1 MLPSYLVSI
10 KELLCLQTTLLE
22 NWNAE
27 SSRKMNEI
35 RRMNAIFCKY
45 LSDRKDVPNEVL
57 KRAIEEG
64 CDKDALLKIAVDY
77 WLIETTRWLLENG
90 ANAKCVPLWYTSN
103 VFMNVNFEL
112 LDLLL
117 QYGADIKEDNKKLR
131 CSILEVYQ
139 LERDVY
145 KKLLQRG
152 FRLDTKTRNW
162 CSYKYGTYFQEY
174 RKFLI
179 THKWLLIKCA
189 VKLLSLH
196 QRAVVTANHPLRKLE
211 RGEFKDEE

>member
-1 MLPSYLVSI
+1 MVGGIFKPTPYIPTKIADLFYKHYLN
-10 KELLCLQTTLLE
+10 KT
-22 NWNAE
+22 
-27 SSRKMNEI
+27 
-35 RRMNAIFCKY
+35 
-45 LSDRKDVPNEVL
+45 DVPNELL
-57 KRAIEEG
+57 KQAIEEG
-64 CDKDALLKIAVDY
+64 TNKDYLLDLSVNY
-77 WLIETTRWLLENG
+77 WFIKSTRWLLENG
-90 ANAKCVPLWYTSN
+90 ANAKSARLWLTSSPC
-103 VFMNVNFEL
+103 MIVNFEL

-117 QYGADIKEDNKKLR
+117 QYGASIEEDNKKSSH
-131 CSILEVYQ
+131 SILSMNQ
-139 LERDVY
+139 LRDDVY

-211 RGEFKDEE
+211 RGEFKEDE